1 MVEKE
6 EYDKM
11 DPRRFKR
18 TIQIGEFELK
28 PMSIGKFKNP
38 KRVTN
43 FARKR

>member
-1 MVEKE
+1 MTEKE

-18 TIQIGEFELK
+18 TIQIGEFELSSVK
-28 PMSIGKFKNP
+28 TGKFKNP
-38 KRVTN
+38 KRVTL